1 MLRRSRSLLDINFWL
16 VFSKVSSTY
25 NQFKVH
31 FLTVFSG
38 PFFCSIQYVLGSWYR
53 PDEIVRR
60 SGIFYVSSG
69 VGILT
74 TGLLAARI
82 YKYLHGALGY
92 AGWRWMYIVAASLTF
107 PASIWGFLTFPGTPS
122 AGKR

>member
-1 MLRRSRSLLDINFWL
+1 
-16 VFSKVSSTY
+16 
-25 NQFKVH
+25 
-31 FLTVFSG
+31 
-38 PFFCSIQYVLGSWYR
+38 LGSWYR